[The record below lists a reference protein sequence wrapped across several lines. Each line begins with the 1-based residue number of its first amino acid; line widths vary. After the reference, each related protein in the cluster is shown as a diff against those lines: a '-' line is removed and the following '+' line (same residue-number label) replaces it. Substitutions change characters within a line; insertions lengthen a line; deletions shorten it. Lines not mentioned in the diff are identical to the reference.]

1 VAGEKAKVATTL
13 TDTATAV
20 LLKDIFNV
28 DKVHVLRRPHVMD
41 EIEYALMRDGKV
53 VCNMKFDETTP
64 LEDRVTAL
72 RVAMRMSDGNFSQGE
87 GSSPS

>member
-1 VAGEKAKVATTL
+1 MAGEKAKVATTL
-13 TDTATAV
+13 SDTATAV
-20 LLKDIFNV
+20 LLKDIFHV
-28 DKVHVLRRPHVMD
+28 DKVHVLRRPHAID

-53 VCNMKFDETTP
+53 VCAMKFDDITP

-72 RVAMRMSDGNFSQGE
+72 RVAMRMSDGNDSQGE